1 MHVCFL
7 NIGGGEFFVIL
18 ILVLLLFGG
27 KGNPQFART
36 LGKSIREFKNA
47 ADDLKHELHKEG
59 GDVIEQVQKQID
71 DIRKPDPENR

>member
-18 ILVLLLFGG
+18 IL
-27 KGNPQFART
+27 A